1 MYCLML
7 SRYDFM
13 TDMCLPTQ
21 QHDRWIKI
29 VLIYVNSIH
38 ALIKHINMNLYKEQA
53 VLEVLDVPYQ
63 AYKHESL

>member
-1 MYCLML
+1 M
-7 SRYDFM
+7 D
-13 TDMCLPTQ
+13 
-21 QHDRWIKI
+21 KI